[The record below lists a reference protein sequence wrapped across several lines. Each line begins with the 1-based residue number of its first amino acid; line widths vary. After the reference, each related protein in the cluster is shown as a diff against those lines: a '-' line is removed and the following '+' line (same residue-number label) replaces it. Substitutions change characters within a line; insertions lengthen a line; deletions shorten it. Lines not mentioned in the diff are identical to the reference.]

1 MTKCFVIAPRF
12 TLPLLALVM
21 GVVTPA
27 ALAQVP
33 GGSITG
39 TARAD
44 TGSAIP
50 GVQSSIKDATTGQV
64 RTVQTDTSGS
74 YSLPALAAG
83 NYEMTASAPGFVTQ
97 ILTGITVAVGT
108 ERVLDIRM
116 RPGNPRSVVRVTAST
131 LPANQSSRSV
141 DTSVVENTPLN
152 GRDWTQL
159 ATLQAGVTG
168 VQTGSSSGGG
178 NTERGF
184 GAPIS
189 ISGARPDQNSYR
201 LDGISINDYSNGAP
215 GSVLGDNLGIDA
227 VEQVSVLG
235 SNYPAEYGRTSGGV
249 INAVT
254 RSGTKAFHGDVYE
267 FFRNS
272 ALDARNFFDG
282 KIPPFK
288 RNQFGG
294 SAGGPIQKD
303 RMFIFGDYEGLRQSL
318 GVTTVDTVPSPA
330 ARAGN
335 LFSGSVPV
343 DPNVVRFINAFYPL
357 PNGPL
362 LGNGDTGI
370 FSFAGQQITNENY
383 FTVKVDRKFTDK
395 DTLSG
400 TYMRDN
406 SETVQPDNFNEL
418 LSNTV
423 SRRQVVTLHAQ
434 HLFSATLL
442 NAARFG
448 FSRSV
453 GITGGLTKILNQNM
467 LDPSF
472 AFVPG
477 GLAGEVRSV
486 PGVTN
491 FSGAPTAG
499 GVLLSEKSLAWNS
512 FQSGD
517 DVFLTRGIHSIK
529 FGVLVERMHD
539 NQLSLPAVNGRFRF
553 DSLLNFLTNR
563 PQVFQGAGSANVP
576 DVGLRQTLFGVY
588 IEDDVRLQKNL
599 IVNLGLRY
607 EMATVPTESQNR
619 ISNLRNLTDAVPHV
633 GAPFFANPTL
643 RNFEPRVGFAWDP
656 QGGKTLVRGGF
667 GIFDVLPLPYEFTSS
682 FQLAEPFVSS
692 VFANTLQPGMF
703 PTGAFQAFGN
713 QSNFGLGSFYELHPK
728 RNYVMQWNLGIA
740 RELTSTL
747 SLTVGYVG
755 SRGVHLPYRVDN
767 IDMVLPRPTP
777 TGYVFPPTATLNPN
791 FGRIN

>member
-1 MTKCFVIAPRF
+1 MSSWSRASKTNPQAGATGRIHRALRF
-12 TLPLLALVM
+12 FLAVLMCVVPLF
-21 GVVTPA
+21 T
-27 ALAQVP
+27 LAQVP

-39 TARAD
+39 TVRGD

-50 GVQSSIKDATTGQV
+50 GVQISIKDVSTGQV
-64 RTVQTDTSGS
+64 RTALTDSSGS
-74 YSLPALAAG
+74 YSLPALPVG
-83 NYEMTASAPGFVTQ
+83 NYELTVSARGFVTQ
-97 ILTGITVAVGT
+97 VLTGITVAVGS
-108 ERVLDIRM
+108 ERALDIRM
-116 RPGNPRSVVRVTAST
+116 RPGRSQTAVRAKVSG
-131 LPANQSSRSV
+131 LPANPSSGNV
-141 DTSVVENTPLN
+141 DSSVVENTPLN

-249 INAVT
+249 INAIT

-303 RMFIFGDYEGLRQSL
+303 RTFIFGDYEGLRQSL

-330 ARAGN
+330 ALGLNTGPNGGPGPATLCSIPQGGCTTTQIPA
-335 LFSGSVPV
+335 SGPGSAVSP
-343 DPNVVRFINAFYPL
+343 DPTTHIDTGVLPFLRAFYPL

-370 FSFAGQQITNENY
+370 FTFAGQQVTNEDY
-383 FTVKVDRKFTDK
+383 FTVRVDRKLSSK
-395 DTLSG
+395 GNLSG

-406 SETVQPDNFNEL
+406 SKTVEPDTFGEL
-418 LSNTV
+418 LSNIV
-423 SRRQVVTLHAQ
+423 SRLQVFTFHVEHA
-434 HLFSATLL
+434 FSPALL

-448 FSRSV
+448 FTRAV
-453 GITGGLTKILNQNM
+453 GVVGGVTKVLNPKM
-467 LDPSF
+467 LDSSL

-477 GLAGEVRSV
+477 ALARSLNAV

-491 FSGAPTAG
+491 FLGAPTTQG
-499 GVLLSEKSLAWNS
+499 ILPDSRSLAWNS
-512 FQSGD
+512 FQGGD
-517 DVFLTRGIHSIK
+517 DAVVSRGIHGIK
-529 FGVLVERMHD
+529 FGVVVERMQ
-539 NQLSLPAVNGRFRF
+539 NNELSLANVNGSFRF
-553 DSLLNFLTNR
+553 DSR
-563 PQVFQGAGSANVP
+563 
-576 DVGLRQTLFGVY
+576 
-588 IEDDVRLQKNL
+588 
-599 IVNLGLRY
+599 
-607 EMATVPTESQNR
+607 
-619 ISNLRNLTDAVPHV
+619 
-633 GAPFFANPTL
+633 
-643 RNFEPRVGFAWDP
+643 
-656 QGGKTLVRGGF
+656 
-667 GIFDVLPLPYEFTSS
+667 
-682 FQLAEPFVSS
+682 
-692 VFANTLQPGMF
+692 
-703 PTGAFQAFGN
+703 
-713 QSNFGLGSFYELHPK
+713 
-728 RNYVMQWNLGIA
+728 
-740 RELTSTL
+740 
-747 SLTVGYVG
+747 
-755 SRGVHLPYRVDN
+755 
-767 IDMVLPRPTP
+767 
-777 TGYVFPPTATLNPN
+777 
-791 FGRIN
+791 